1 MTNIPEQQTVTI
13 EQALDLA
20 RQHHGAGRLPE
31 AEGIYQQILSADP
44 NQPIALHLLGVIAHQ
59 VGKNDIAVDLI
70 GKSLAIMP
78 DYAEAHNNLGNAL
91 KDLGR
96 LDDAMASYN
105 KALANRAD
113 FALAHCNLGNAF
125 KDQGRLD
132 DAIVSYHRAV
142 AINPDYAEAHS
153 NLGNVLQKR
162 GQVEEAAASYRN
174 VLAVRPDYVEAHSN
188 LGTVLQELGQYDEAI
203 ASFREALVIKP
214 DAAEVHYNL
223 GLAYMSLEKLDDAV
237 ASYRK
242 AFAIKPDYAEAHY
255 NLANALKEQGQLDQ
269 AVACY
274 REALAVVPDYA
285 DAHNN
290 LGVALFEQ
298 GKLDDAAA
306 CHCRAIAI
314 NPNDAKAHNNL
325 GNALKELRR
334 LDEAIASYRQ
344 ALATAPDNAEAHN
357 NLGNAFQ
364 ALGRVD
370 EALTS
375 YRQALALV
383 PDYADAH
390 MNLSLVL
397 LLQGKL
403 KEGWEEYEW
412 RSKTTKSGTP
422 ILPIERWQGTSLQ
435 GKSILVYAEQGLGD
449 ELMFASCIPDLME
462 QSPDKLFLECAPRL
476 EALFARSFPGVDVC
490 GKTKTFD
497 LSWLGENAPPDYA
510 LPIGSLPKFFRN
522 RIEDF
527 PERGAYLTPSPDLVE
542 KWMQRLADLGEGLKI
557 GVSWNHGSNIQKTSI
572 PLREWLP
579 LLSMNASF
587 INLQYGDGSEEIAAL
602 GDVQIHDWPD
612 NDPLK
617 DLDNQAALISCLD
630 LVISVDNTTNHMSG
644 PLGTPTW
651 VLIEQ
656 VPDWRWP
663 EVFGDCPPLYR
674 SVRLFRQKQLFEWGD
689 VIDRVARSLGDLIG
703 NRS

>member
-274 REALAVVPDYA
+274 REALAV
-285 DAHNN
+285 
-290 LGVALFEQ
+290 
-298 GKLDDAAA
+298 
-306 CHCRAIAI
+306 
-314 NPNDAKAHNNL
+314 
-325 GNALKELRR
+325 
-334 LDEAIASYRQ
+334 
-344 ALATAPDNAEAHN
+344 APDNAEAHN